1 MSTFFHVSNFVH
13 HSHRSNHSI
22 TSHTFKRHH
31 SNTMPLT
38 FPQFQDLPVEL
49 QLYIVQ
55 YAWETTLHNRH
66 TRLVIAFDTS
76 GPHLT
81 KRGPHDLMSVNA
93 FFRKENM
100 RFEQNNIV
108 HAFPGSTMYFDTD
121 TDTLE
126 LDF

>member
-1 MSTFFHVSNFVH
+1 
-13 HSHRSNHSI
+13 
-22 TSHTFKRHH
+22 
-31 SNTMPLT
+31 MPLT

-81 KRGPHDLMSVNA
+81 KRGPHDLMSVNP
-93 FFRKENM
+93 FFRKEIM

-108 HAFPGSTMYFDTD
+108 HAFPGSTVYFDTD